1 MNKYFYSSGS
11 SKMVINNRVVDSK
24 NYELDYDGNKL
35 NYVKIDN
42 NDGKYVKL
50 NNNDIKKIMNK
61 PSNNRNSLEKELKL
75 LLKGFINKRKTK
87 RRKKKTKRNKKKKT
101 TRNRKKKK

>member
-11 SKMVINNRVVDSK
+11 SKMIVNNRLIDNK
-24 NYELDYDGNKL
+24 NYELDYDGNRL
-35 NYVKIDN
+35 NYIKIDN

-50 NNNDIKKIMNK
+50 NNNDIKKLMNK

-87 RRKKKTKRNKKKKT
+87 RRKKKRRKKKT
-101 TRNRKKKK
+101 KRKRKNKK